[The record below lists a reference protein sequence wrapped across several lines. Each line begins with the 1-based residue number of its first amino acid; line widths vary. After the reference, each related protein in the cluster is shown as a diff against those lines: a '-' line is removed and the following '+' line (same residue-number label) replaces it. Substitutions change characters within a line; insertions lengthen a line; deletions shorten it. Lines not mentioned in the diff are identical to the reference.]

1 MTVNELMRRLVADL
15 EAEGVPDP
23 LRQPL
28 TLAAVWADLCKLHL
42 ERPPAAV
49 LVALD
54 DPERVYGREGRVWQ
68 HIRTRVRKEPRVR
81 IKV

>member
-1 MTVNELMRRLVADL
+1 MTVNDLMQRLVADL

-28 TLAAVWADLCKLHL
+28 TLAAVWAALCKLRL
-42 ERPPAAV
+42 ERPPVAV

-54 DPERVYGREGRVWQ
+54 DPARVY
-68 HIRTRVRKEPRVR
+68 
-81 IKV
+81 